1 MQLLEYFYYN
11 NLHIFSQNTS
21 FVVSDKF
28 SNSIFLKM
36 KLQMNIQ
43 IQMNKSKNKDFF
55 FFFTL
60 SNHQLLSNIF
70 YNFFLNF
77 RLVKNCN

>member
-55 FFFTL
+55 FFFYIIESSITIQYIL
-60 SNHQLLSNIF
+60 Q
-70 YNFFLNF
+70 FFLKF
-77 RLVKNCN
+77 QISKKL